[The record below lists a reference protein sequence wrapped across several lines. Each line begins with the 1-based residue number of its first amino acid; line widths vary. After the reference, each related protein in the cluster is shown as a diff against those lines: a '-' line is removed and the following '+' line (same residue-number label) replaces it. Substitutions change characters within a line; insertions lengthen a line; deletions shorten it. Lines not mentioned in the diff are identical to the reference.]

1 MKKIAAV
8 LYYVMLWCRPVFMIF
23 SRLIQFFFTA
33 WFLLILV
40 TNLLVDDSPT
50 SWWTIAFS
58 GGLAF
63 GVFMLRERY
72 DQILLRLN
80 PTDNDLILFK

>member
-1 MKKIAAV
+1 MKKIAAL
-8 LYYVMLWCRPVFMIF
+8 LYYVMLWCRRPFMLF
-23 SRLIQFFFTA
+23 SRLIQIFFTGA
-33 WFLLILV
+33 FLLMLMF
-40 TNLLVDDSPT
+40 NLLADNANP
-50 SWWTIAFS
+50 WWMVIVW

-80 PTDNDLILFK
+80 PTDNGVILFK

>member
-8 LYYVMLWCRPVFMIF
+8 LYYVMLWCRRPFMLF
-23 SRLIQFFFTA
+23 SRLIQIFFTIG
-33 WFLLILV
+33 FLLTLV
-40 TNLLVDDSPT
+40 INLLVDNSPT
-50 SWWTIAFS
+50 PWWIIAGW

-80 PTDNDLILFK
+80 PTDHGVILFK